1 VTRQHLPDGSLNPEW
16 IVVRRGCLGASSIA
30 DILKSGKKKGEPSQT
45 RISLARKLA
54 AERWASM
61 AMDNV
66 NPENEDIARGNR
78 NEPLALSEYEVM
90 RGCLLDP
97 AAWVEH
103 PTIFGTGATP
113 DSFADHDGLVQ
124 VKSPRPMKMVSIIC
138 DGKIPAEYI
147 DQLDWELA
155 VTGREWNDF
164 VLYNPEMPQG
174 KHIWIRR
181 RHRDEERIAFLEAEA
196 RKFMEEVEAYF
207 DFLCNLE
214 FNTET
219 A

>member
-1 VTRQHLPDGSLNPEW
+1 MTRQHLPDGTLNPEW
-16 IVVRRGCLGASSIA
+16 VVVRRGCLGASSIA

-78 NEPLALSEYEVM
+78 NEPLALAEYEVM
-90 RGCLLDP
+90 RGCLLLP

-103 PTIFGTGATP
+103 PSIPGTGATP
-113 DSFADHDGLVQ
+113 DSFADSDGLVQ

-138 DGKIPAEYI
+138 EGEIPAEYV

-164 VLYNPEMPQG
+164 VLYNPELPQG

-181 RHRDEERIAFLEAEA
+181 HHRNEERIAFLEDEA

-207 DFLCNLE
+207 DFLCKLE
-214 FNTET
+214 FETESV
-219 A
+219 